1 MQNVA
6 DFPLSPA
13 VAKERIQALCRAGRI
28 RLPTLQGGEWRQRVT
43 TRQIL
48 LCLESGEMVG
58 TGRRNDHGHY
68 AYRLRRFA
76 AGVAIL
82 VDVVLLVEEGEWLV
96 RITGVSHE

>member
-13 VAKERIQALCRAGRI
+13 VAKERIKGLCLAGRI
-28 RLPTLQGGEWRQRVT
+28 RLPTLPDGVWRQRVT

-58 TGRRNDHGHY
+58 TGRRNDRGHY
-68 AYRLRRFA
+68 AYRLRRLM
-76 AGVAIL
+76 V
-82 VDVVLLVEEGEWLV
+82 GENH
-96 RITGVSHE
+96 GGEP